1 MKFRYYKILKTY
13 LFFRINIIVAF
24 FAVIAYLSSYVPPDI
39 FWLPAIFALSI
50 PVMLLLNLFFIIYWF
65 FKKSFRSILSITV
78 LLLGIK
84 FIKSTFIPGFD
95 PPVPPGNS
103 GGDNQN
109 FSSGLMVISYNVR
122 VFNTYARLRDEN
134 NDSPGKMIDWLADI
148 NSDILCL
155 QEFFYD
161 KKSDIFNSIDK
172 ISGKRKGHYYFS
184 TALTNRIGAQ
194 FGIIT
199 FSKFPIINKGDLDFG
214 NNTLNQATY
223 IDVIITNSTNP
234 DYIGAGHQINKPRLY
249 RGGSAD
255 TIRIYNIHLQSLLI
269 KGKDIFKYAEEKNDI
284 LSKSK
289 NLLHLFKTVSI
300 LRSRQLDILI
310 SHINNSPYAV
320 VVCGDLNDTP
330 YSYTYQTLD
339 KILNNAFEKA
349 GNGFGFTYNSKFPFL
364 RIDNQFASRCFTINS
379 FKTHYEVDYSDHF
392 PISANYK
399 LMENGNK
406 GIGK

>member
-1 MKFRYYKILKTY
+1 MNTY

-39 FWLPAIFALSI
+39 FWLSAIFALSI

-65 FKKSFRSILSITV
+65 LKKSFRSILSITV

-95 PPVPPGNS
+95 L
-103 GGDNQN
+103 DNQN
-109 FSSGLMVISYNVR
+109 FSLGLVVVSYNVR
-122 VFNTYARLRDEN
+122 VFNTYAHLRDKN
-134 NDSPGKMIDWLADI
+134 NDSSAKMIDWLADI
-148 NSDILCL
+148 NSDIMCL

-172 ISGKRKGHYYFS
+172 ISEKRKGRYYFS
-184 TALTNRIGAQ
+184 IALTNSNAQ

-223 IDVIITNSTNP
+223 IDVII
-234 DYIGAGHQINKPRLY
+234 NK
-249 RGGSAD
+249 SAD

-269 KGKDIFKYAEEKNDI
+269 KGKDIFEYAEERNDI

-310 SHINNSPYAV
+310 RHINNSPYAV

-330 YSYTYQTLD
+330 YSYTYQTLN
-339 KILNNAFEKA
+339 KTLNNAFEKA

-364 RIDNQFASRCFTINS
+364 RI
-379 FKTHYEVDYSDHF
+379 
-392 PISANYK
+392 
-399 LMENGNK
+399 
-406 GIGK
+406 

>member
-1 MKFRYYKILKTY
+1 M
-13 LFFRINIIVAF
+13 
-24 FAVIAYLSSYVPPDI
+24 
-39 FWLPAIFALSI
+39 
-50 PVMLLLNLFFIIYWF
+50 NLI
-65 FKKSFRSILSITV
+65 
-78 LLLGIK
+78 
-84 FIKSTFIPGFD
+84 
-95 PPVPPGNS
+95 
-103 GGDNQN
+103 
-109 FSSGLMVISYNVR
+109 
-122 VFNTYARLRDEN
+122 
-134 NDSPGKMIDWLADI
+134 
-148 NSDILCL
+148 
-155 QEFFYD
+155 D
-161 KKSDIFNSIDK
+161 KKSAIFNSIDK
-172 ISGKRKGHYYFS
+172 ISEKRKGHYYFS
-184 TALTNRIGAQ
+184 TAITNKTGAQ

-199 FSKFPIINKGDLDFG
+199 FSKFPIINKGDLGFG

-223 IDVIITNSTNP
+223 IDVIITNSTNSP
-234 DYIGAGHQINKPRLY
+234 ELLGGAGHQINKPARHSQSQ
-249 RGGSAD
+249 RKAGGSAD

-379 FKTHYEVDYSDHF
+379 FKTHYEADYSDHF
-392 PISANYK
+392 PISANYT
-399 LMENGNK
+399 LMENWNKGNK
-406 GIGK
+406 EIGK